1 MTDEKKITVKFI
13 KPHRHGGKDYKA
25 GDSLKVTAREKE
37 KLKKA
42 GVIG

>member
-1 MTDEKKITVKFI
+1 MTDEKKTTVKLT

-25 GDSLKVTAREKE
+25 GDSLEVTEREKE